1 MDNHVPSLINQ
12 YSDGKQTL
20 VFCSSKKGAE
30 KLAAS
35 LVGKVNYDR
44 FKSNKN
50 SCLSGGKIGTPNL
63 CDANLSILLQ
73 NGIAYHH
80 GGLPADDR
88 AFIESKYLSGSIQV
102 LCATSTLAY
111 GVNLPAHL
119 VIVKGTNQWR
129 GGSSGYERLAKSTV
143 LQMVGRAGR
152 VQFDSYG
159 FAIIMTSKEDKH
171 LYDIEAMEM
180 DTVES
185 TIQNILIEGKLSC
198 VE

>member
-1 MDNHVPSLINQ
+1 M
-12 YSDGKQTL
+12 
-20 VFCSSKKGAE
+20 
-30 KLAAS
+30 
-35 LVGKVNYDR
+35 LVGKIGHAR
-44 FKSNKN
+44 FKANHAKSSNT
-50 SCLSGGKIGTPNL
+50 SGSDIPNL
-63 CDANLSILLQ
+63 YDTNLNNLIQ
-73 NGIAYHH
+73 NGVAYHH

-88 AFIESKYLSGSIQV
+88 AYIEGEYLNGKIQV

-152 VQFDSYG
+152 VGFDSSG

-171 LYDIEAMEM
+171 LYDIEALEM

-185 TIQNILIEGKLSC
+185 TIQNILVEGEYIFLSYKKFSLY
-198 VE
+198 